1 MVKSKGL
8 VRKTSFFWQKKKHK
22 GPKKETKPHKDKKG
36 HSIDDRP
43 REIDERNT
51 FGLFEGDTIVS
62 TVDDNYAFVSLI
74 ERLTRKQFT
83 VKVSRNTKRC
93 FQGAL
98 RKIIKM
104 CPVIKSITFDNG
116 SEFSGVEQILEIL
129 RKHTPDANIYYAHP
143 YRSCERGSNERNH
156 VFIRRMAPK
165 WTKLCR
171 MSPKRLQRTTDFT
184 NAYPR

>member
-1 MVKSKGL
+1 
-8 VRKTSFFWQKKKHK
+8 
-22 GPKKETKPHKDKKG
+22 
-36 HSIDDRP
+36 
-43 REIDERNT
+43 
-51 FGLFEGDTIVS
+51 
-62 TVDDNYAFVSLI
+62 
-74 ERLTRKQFT
+74 
-83 VKVSRNTKRC
+83 
-93 FQGAL
+93 
-98 RKIIKM
+98 M

-165 WTKLCR
+165 GTKLYR

-184 NAYPR
+184 NAYPRQIFNGKSANDMWNEQIARLNTISA